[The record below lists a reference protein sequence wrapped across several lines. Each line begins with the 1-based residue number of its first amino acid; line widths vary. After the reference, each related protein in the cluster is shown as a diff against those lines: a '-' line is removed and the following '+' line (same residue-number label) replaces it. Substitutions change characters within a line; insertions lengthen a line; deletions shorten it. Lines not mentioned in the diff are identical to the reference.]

1 MNRTMKWLV
10 LVLWVAGS
18 GAVAP
23 SALAQS
29 SDLEELTLSSGLV
42 PSDVAVGVLLPPG
55 YGTTTRTYPLLLLLH
70 GGGGS
75 SAFLERVRPLMEGA
89 WADDDLPEAVVVTPS
104 VGRSFYLDY
113 RDGSQM
119 WETFVMTE
127 LLPSVREQYR
137 VDVDGAGTIVAG
149 YSMGGMGALR
159 LAFKHPRQFRAV
171 AALAPAIEPVFSFD
185 DIQASDRSHRPDSVY
200 WERFGNPVDRD
211 YWQANHPLSIARERL
226 AVIGTSG
233 LQIYLEVGD
242 LDRLN
247 LFRGTELLHR
257 LLYDGGVKHE
267 YRLVRGA
274 DHIGE
279 SVPARLRNA
288 LGFIGRV
295 LRAAE

>member
-75 SAFLERVRPLMEGA
+75 SAFLERVRPLIEGA

-137 VDVDGAGTIVAG
+137 VAG
-149 YSMGGMGALR
+149 
-159 LAFKHPRQFRAV
+159 
-171 AALAPAIEPVFSFD
+171 
-185 DIQASDRSHRPDSVY
+185 
-200 WERFGNPVDRD
+200 
-211 YWQANHPLSIARERL
+211 
-226 AVIGTSG
+226 
-233 LQIYLEVGD
+233 
-242 LDRLN
+242 
-247 LFRGTELLHR
+247 
-257 LLYDGGVKHE
+257 
-267 YRLVRGA
+267 
-274 DHIGE
+274 
-279 SVPARLRNA
+279 
-288 LGFIGRV
+288 
-295 LRAAE
+295 